1 MKVRCIKSVCYKSIT
16 IGKIYDVISINEDL
30 SRYRILNDNNQ
41 FSSYLMYNFIEI
53 KKERSEKISL
63 LINMFD

>member
-1 MKVRCIKSVCYKSIT
+1 MKVRCIKNVCYKSIT

-53 KKERSEKISL
+53 KKRDLKKSL
-63 LINMFD
+63 F

>member
-1 MKVRCIKSVCYKSIT
+1 MKVRCIKNVCYKSIT
-16 IGKIYDVISINEDL
+16 IGKIYDVIPINEDL
-30 SRYRILNDNNQ
+30 SRYRILNDNNV

>member
-1 MKVRCIKSVCYKSIT
+1 MKVRCIKNVCYESIT

-30 SRYRILNDNNQ
+30 FRYKILNDNNLP
-41 FSSYLMYNFIEI
+41 SSYLMHNFIEI

>member
-1 MKVRCIKSVCYKSIT
+1 MKVRCINSVCYKSIT